1 MLHQQKQEGG
11 LDSSLAV
18 TVAAVAIAVG
28 GECPSSSCIYSSSL
42 ERDELFAEE
51 QPGAEP
57 ETEAEA
63 EQHATQQ
70 QQQC

>member
-42 ERDELFAEE
+42 EKDEISAEE

-57 ETEAEA
+57 EAETDA
-63 EQHATQQ
+63 DHATQQ
-70 QQQC
+70 Q

>member
-42 ERDELFAEE
+42 EKDKFSAEE

-57 ETEAEA
+57 VPEAETDA
-63 EQHATQQ
+63 DHAQQ
-70 QQQC
+70 QQ